1 MHEVLVGAGVGGLL
15 GTGAGLAVLLMRRR
29 QKRAAL
35 QAPAIPV
42 TGQAP
47 VVPDLSDEAPP
58 SAEHAPV
65 ATDRAPPPPD
75 RAPLAPEA
83 HPPPDRAPLAPER
96 SKSKTKGAMFDVPV
110 TYLSPT
116 SEFVIPFGDLH
127 KYLTASREYEMEAF
141 TLLVNY
147 VDNIM
152 GLELMLADP
161 KTPSRTSLL
170 SPAQKYRNAC
180 ARILTNLLAAVDAA
194 APSPTRLQDM
204 RTAADQLLRMIDAI
218 LNNMCQVAA
227 AIPIAV
233 Q

>member
-1 MHEVLVGAGVGGLL
+1 MHEVLVGAGLGGLL

-65 ATDRAPPPPD
+65 ATDRAP
-75 RAPLAPEA
+75 
-83 HPPPDRAPLAPER
+83 PPPDRAPLAPER

>member
-35 QAPAIPV
+35 QAPATPV
-42 TGQAP
+42 PGQAP

-75 RAPLAPEA
+75 RAPLAPE
-83 HPPPDRAPLAPER
+83 R
-96 SKSKTKGAMFDVPV
+96 SKSKTKGAVFDVPV